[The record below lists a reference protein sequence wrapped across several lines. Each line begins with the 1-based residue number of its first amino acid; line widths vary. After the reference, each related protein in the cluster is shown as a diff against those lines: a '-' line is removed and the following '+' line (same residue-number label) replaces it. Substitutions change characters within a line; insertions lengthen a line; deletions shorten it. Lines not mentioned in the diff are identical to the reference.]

1 MKILSLQQIAGD
13 QEITYKNTLSVV
25 EHNECNIV
33 DNNEGE
39 EHVVVDEIL
48 YVEIDILTSAQC
60 LGYR

>member
-1 MKILSLQQIAGD
+1 M
-13 QEITYKNTLSVV
+13 NTLTVV
-25 EHNECNIV
+25 EHNERNIV

>member
-13 QEITYKNTLSVV
+13 QDITYMNTLSVV
-25 EHNECNIV
+25 EHNERNIV